1 MTGILFFAGTKVDLG
16 FLIDISSRMDGASFA
31 QVIAFVKQIYKAFPI
46 GRADTH
52 VGLVTCAAGAR
63 VVFNFNSYSNVRQ
76 LDVAFSRVRNS
87 RGKLNIHVGFKV
99 AQTQLFKRTARKGI
113 PNVLIVITNG
123 VPAGGQRYLS
133 ASGDARI
140 SGILVF
146 AIGSSRNMRR
156 NMLNAM
162 ATTPKFTALVTR
174 ARGLYRKTRLVLQRI
189 GQGILD
195 LFSICTNGSLK

>member
-1 MTGILFFAGTKVDLG
+1 MDLG

-31 QVIAFVKQIYKAFPI
+31 QVIAFVKQIYRAFPI
-46 GRADTH
+46 GKADTH
-52 VGLVTCAAGAR
+52 VGLVTCASGAR

-87 RGKLNIHVGFKV
+87 RGNLNLHVGFKV
-99 AQTQLFKRTARKGI
+99 AQTQLFKRTARVGI

-140 SGILVF
+140 SGIIVF
-146 AIGSSRNMRR
+146 AIGSSRSVPR
-156 NMLNAM
+156 NMFNAM
-162 ATTPKFTALVTR
+162 ATTPKFTGLVTR
-174 ARGLYRKTRLVLQRI
+174 AKGLYRKTRPVLQRI
-189 GQGILD
+189 SQGIFALY
-195 LFSICTNGSLK
+195 F